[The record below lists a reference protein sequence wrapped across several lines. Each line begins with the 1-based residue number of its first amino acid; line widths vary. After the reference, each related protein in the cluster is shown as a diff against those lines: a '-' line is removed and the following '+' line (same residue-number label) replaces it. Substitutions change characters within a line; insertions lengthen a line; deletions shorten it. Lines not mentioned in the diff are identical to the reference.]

1 MIKDLEKRLAEED
14 INMCFL
20 IISQYPSNIHA
31 NPNNQLV
38 NSVNWTLKSYKYSG
52 STLFYS
58 PVPHVH
64 TMHLL

>member
-31 NPNNQLV
+31 NNQLV

-52 STLFYS
+52 STLFYI
-58 PVPHVH
+58 H